1 MQLRIAT
8 ELYLKRLVVGGMERV
23 FEVGRIFRNEGIDS
37 SHNPEFTMLE
47 AYQAF
52 ADYRDM
58 MELVE
63 GVLPAVCRAVTGGT
77 GIIYKDRELSLAA
90 PYRRATMVELVSE
103 AVGRDL
109 GLDTPVGELA
119 GIARDH
125 EIEVDPSWTAGKLIS
140 ELYEEVVEDARWEP
154 TLVTHNPVEVSPLAL
169 CHPYR
174 PPGTVL

>member
-1 MQLRIAT
+1 RIAT

-77 GIIYKDRELSLAA
+77 EIIYKDRELSLAA
-90 PYRRATMVELVSE
+90 PYRRASLVEPVSG
-103 AVGRDL
+103 AVGR
-109 GLDTPVGELA
+109 GLRLDAPGGALADNAPEPALEGEP
-119 GIARDH
+119 AR
-125 EIEVDPSWTAGKLIS
+125 TG
-140 ELYEEVVEDARWEP
+140 R
-154 TLVTHNPVEVSPLAL
+154 
-169 CHPYR
+169 
-174 PPGTVL
+174 